1 MYACDKDLREV
12 GRMATSLSTYGR
24 RRRLRYANQIKPIS
38 STFRKELNR
47 RRSMNTFKLFSGLGS
62 PPALPSSNHHSTA
75 IAASSSTARR
85 KSVNS
90 DEFSKTT
97 GFMESRISRAYSSS
111 ASSNSNDSEQET
123 AVDIA
128 IMHQGNKRNSMN
140 VRRKSLTESIAS
152 MYRVRE
158 SGYCKTYDIL
168 TM

>member
-1 MYACDKDLREV
+1 
-12 GRMATSLSTYGR
+12 MATSLSTYGR

-62 PPALPSSNHHSTA
+62 PPALPSSNNATA
-75 IAASSSTARR
+75 IAASSSSAARR

-97 GFMESRISRAYSSS
+97 GFMESRISRAYSS

-123 AVDIA
+123 AVDIS

-152 MYRVRE
+152 MYRVR
-158 SGYCKTYDIL
+158 
-168 TM
+168 

>member
-1 MYACDKDLREV
+1 
-12 GRMATSLSTYGR
+12 MATSLSTYGR

-62 PPALPSSNHHSTA
+62 PPALPSSNNATA
-75 IAASSSTARR
+75 IASSSSSAARR

-97 GFMESRISRAYSSS
+97 GFMESRISRAYSS

-123 AVDIA
+123 AVDIS
-128 IMHQGNKRNSMN
+128 IMHQGNSKRNSMN

-152 MYRVRE
+152 MYRV
-158 SGYCKTYDIL
+158 SDPG
-168 TM
+168 